1 MVLKIFLISN
11 KELEEELHKPIIRK
25 FNKRKVHSPFMD
37 NILGR
42 ISSRYATDK
51 QIKKGFRFLL
61 LLIFTANMCG
71 LLLYKIKK
79 ELQLLMP
86 SKKF

>member
-1 MVLKIFLISN
+1 
-11 KELEEELHKPIIRK
+11 
-25 FNKRKVHSPFMD
+25 MD

-42 ISSRYATDK
+42 RSSRYATDK

-79 ELQLLMP
+79 ELQLLTP
-86 SKKF
+86 SKKFQMNQIANQIKYEQIKAVNFTIDQ

>member
-1 MVLKIFLISN
+1 
-11 KELEEELHKPIIRK
+11 
-25 FNKRKVHSPFMD
+25 MD

-42 ISSRYATDK
+42 RSSRYATDK
-51 QIKKGFRFLL
+51 QIRKGFRFLL

-79 ELQLLMP
+79 ELQLLTP
-86 SKKF
+86 SKKFQMNQIANQIKYEQIKAVNFTIDQ

>member
-42 ISSRYATDK
+42 RSSRFATDK

-79 ELQLLMP
+79 ELQLLTP